1 MKKILSML
9 LALVLIT
16 TTAAGCRNTTPEQT
30 DGGTTAET
38 ALEVLQKIWDRLDDT
53 EKFPVYGGDA
63 NNMVDGAPG
72 DFNVADTDGLMHN
85 LLVPQ
90 SQLGSIHQAASLVH
104 GMMSNN
110 FTCGVFRL
118 KDGADAFGFA
128 DAMGDSFKNNQWLCG
143 TPEKLLVAV
152 IGGDYVLAAYGLGD
166 ALDRI
171 QTKLTEAYPNAE
183 IRRTESIV

>member
-1 MKKILSML
+1 MKKFLSML
-9 LALVLIT
+9 LALVLVT
-16 TTAAGCRNTTPEQT
+16 TIVAGCRNTTPEQT
-30 DGGTTAET
+30 DGGATAET
-38 ALEVLQKIWDRLDDT
+38 ALEVLQNIWNRLSDT

-72 DFNVADTDGLMHN
+72 EFSISDTDGLMYN
-85 LLVPQ
+85 LLVPENQ
-90 SQLGSIHQAASLVH
+90 VGNIHQAASLVH

-128 DAMGDSFKNNQWLCG
+128 DAMGNSFKNNQWLCG
-143 TPEKLLVAV
+143 TPEQLLVAV

-171 QTKLTEAYPNAE
+171 QTKLTEAYPNAQIKYAE
-183 IRRTESIV
+183 AIV